1 MRDIMTEIN
10 YHRQQ
15 LEIVRSEAGTANQI
29 LNMKLDETRGRYE
42 FEHQKISKKL
52 DSNDV
57 RNDTTVRIIRNEF
70 LKLTNEGKTMNS
82 R

>member
-42 FEHQKISKKL
+42 FKHQNIDKRL
-52 DSNDV
+52 N
-57 RNDTTVRIIRNEF
+57 
-70 LKLTNEGKTMNS
+70 
-82 R
+82 